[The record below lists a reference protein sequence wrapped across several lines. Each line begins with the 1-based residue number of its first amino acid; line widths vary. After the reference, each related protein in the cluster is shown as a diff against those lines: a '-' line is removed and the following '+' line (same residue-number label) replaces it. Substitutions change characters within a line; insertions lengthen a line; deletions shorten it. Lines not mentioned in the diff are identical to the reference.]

1 MVGKAWHLSY
11 FYSIVTK
18 FHDEDN
24 LEKKAF
30 TGAYRF
36 KGVESMMLEQG
47 CVSRDR

>member
-1 MVGKAWHLSY
+1 MVGKAWCPSC
-11 FYSIVTK
+11 FYSVVTK

-36 KGVESMMLEQG
+36 KAIESMMLEQG
-47 CVSRDR
+47 RVSRDS